1 MMEIE
6 VPGFSKLSIEN
17 LVFDYNG
24 TIAKDGTPVKG
35 VKDKFTE
42 LSKNLK
48 IYIITADTHGTA
60 AEILKDYSCE
70 LAVINGED
78 QTRQK
83 KNFIEKLGSR
93 NTAAFG
99 NGFNDSL
106 MLKTAQ
112 LGIAVL
118 MEEGAH
124 TSTILNSD
132 MVVKSVLDGI
142 DLFLKPKR
150 LTAGLRNS

>member
-6 VPGFSKLSIEN
+6 APGFKRLSIEN
-17 LVFDYNG
+17 LVFDFNG
-24 TIAKDGTPVKG
+24 TIAIDGTPVKG
-35 VKDKFTE
+35 VREKFTK
-42 LSKNLK
+42 LSQNLK

-60 AEILKDYSCE
+60 AEILKDYPCE
-70 LAVINGED
+70 LAVITGED

-83 KNFIEKLGSR
+83 KNFIEKIGSR

-106 MLKTAQ
+106 MLKAAQ

-124 TSTILNSD
+124 TSAILNSD

-142 DLFLKPKR
+142 DLFLNPKR